1 MEIYTIGFTKKSA
14 EEFFGILKEN
24 GIKLVIDVRLN
35 NTSQMAGFTKKDDL
49 RYFLRELCGADYL
62 HLPNLAP
69 TQEILDGFRRKE
81 IGWADYETRFLGLLS
96 HRKTEETLDKALFS
110 SPAVL
115 LCSEVSPDKCHRRLV
130 AEYLRDKWGEVRIVH
145 L

>member
-14 EEFFGILKEN
+14 EEFFEILRQN
-24 GIKLVIDVRLN
+24 GIKLVMDIRLN

-49 RYFLRELCGADYL
+49 KYFVRELCGADYV
-62 HLPNLAP
+62 HDPNLAP

-96 HRKTEETLDKALFS
+96 DRKTEETLDKALFS